1 MVQEEQ
7 TVQKKN
13 WKRAG
18 ENSNFFLDTPEK
30 LLKFTFIS
38 FLNTFRSSKQE
49 RKEALL
55 RRMVPSSRSVVVSIR
70 KTGAPVS
77 HLFLFRNLL
86 MSLKGQ
92 HRFNYMWL
100 DHRKISRAFGFVQN
114 SIRLKRAVEPR
125 SRTRAGLNCM
135 QRYLGRLVVVVVR
148 KRMMPGQVDGGEDD
162 A

>member
-1 MVQEEQ
+1 MNSLGPHRPCGPRGSDGSEEELEES
-7 TVQKKN
+7 
-13 WKRAG
+13 RREFYFCFIHA
-18 ENSNFFLDTPEK
+18 SK

-77 HLFLFRNLL
+77 HLFLFRNLR

-125 SRTRAGLNCM
+125 
-135 QRYLGRLVVVVVR
+135 
-148 KRMMPGQVDGGEDD
+148 
-162 A
+162 

>member
-13 WKRAG
+13 RKRAG
-18 ENSNFFLDTPEK
+18 ENSIFFLHASK

-86 MSLKGQ
+86 MSRKGQ

-114 SIRLKRAVEPR
+114 SIRLKRVVEPR

-135 QRYLGRLVVVVVR
+135 QRYLGRLVR
-148 KRMMPGQVDGGEDD
+148 W
-162 A
+162 